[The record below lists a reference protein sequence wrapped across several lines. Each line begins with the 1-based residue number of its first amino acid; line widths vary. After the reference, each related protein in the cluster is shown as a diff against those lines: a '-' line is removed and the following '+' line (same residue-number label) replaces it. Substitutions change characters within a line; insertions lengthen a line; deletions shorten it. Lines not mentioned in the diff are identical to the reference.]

1 MVACGGTE
9 EFVKIVDIESKQEKA
24 MLVHHKGSIVKII
37 EADSH
42 ILVGSTDG
50 DISIWKLIQHDWT
63 MVRALSTAK

>member
-42 ILVGSTDG
+42 LLVGSADG